1 MLSARTSVRLETR
14 DRPSLLI
21 VAGDDFLRAQ
31 YCNALQHAYSTHSAA
46 DCRDAI
52 KLFTRVRPRLVYLDV
67 DPPSTADEC
76 LETASQL
83 LNIDVTAKVVVT
95 GQAEASY
102 ATRAVLLGATDYLP
116 KPVDIADL
124 YVVLKRALY
133 RHTLEVTGV
142 ALRDAADVSSFEG
155 IVGGTSEMQNIFAM
169 LAKVAKT
176 DVTILVLGESGTGK
190 ELAARAIHSLSARR
204 PKPFVAIN
212 CAAIPDTLLEAELF
226 GSEKGAYTGA
236 HAQRKGKLE
245 LAEGGTLFLDEIA
258 ELTPPLQAKLL
269 RFLQER
275 RVERLGGRQEIN
287 VDTRVIAAT
296 NHDLKTAIRAQQFR
310 EDLYYRLSVIV
321 VPLPPL
327 RDRGLDVLL
336 LANLFLQQNCDTV
349 RRRLRFSPRAIDAIV
364 AHNWPGNIRELQ
376 NAVQRAV
383 ILAKPPLVEPAD
395 LGLSPVDTMP
405 VLTLHEVRRQA
416 ARAALIQA
424 LTRTQ
429 GNVTLAARLLGVSR
443 PVIHDLLK
451 THQLTRRLFRSRRR
465 AG

>member
-1 MLSARTSVRLETR
+1 MLSAKTSVRVETR

-21 VAGDDFLRAQ
+21 VAGDDYLRDQ
-31 YCNALQHAYSTHSAA
+31 YCNALQHAYSANCTAG
-46 DCRDAI
+46 REAI
-52 KLFTRVRPRLVYLDV
+52 RQFTRARSPLVYLDLGPAPTV
-67 DPPSTADEC
+67 NEY
-76 LETASQL
+76 LETLRQIL
-83 LNIDVTAKVVVT
+83 DIDPTAKVVVT
-95 GQAEASY
+95 GQADAGY
-102 ATRAVLLGATDYLP
+102 AIRAMLLGATDYLP

-124 YVVLKRALY
+124 CVVLKRALY
-133 RHTLEVTGV
+133 RHTLEANGLP
-142 ALRDAADVSSFEG
+142 LRDAAEVSSFEG
-155 IVGGTSEMQNIFAM
+155 IVGGTSEMQNLFAM
-169 LAKVAKT
+169 LAQVAT
-176 DVTILVLGESGTGK
+176 ADVTILLQGESGTGK
-190 ELAARAIHSLSARR
+190 ELAARAIHARSPR
-204 PKPFVAIN
+204 GSKPFVAIN

-287 VDTRVIAAT
+287 VDTRVIAAS
-296 NHDLKTAIRAQQFR
+296 NRDLKTAIRAQQFR

-321 VPLPPL
+321 VTLPPL

-336 LANLFLQQNCDTV
+336 LANLFLQQNCDTA

-383 ILAKPPLVEPAD
+383 ILAKPPFLEPAD
-395 LGLSPVDTMP
+395 LGLSSADTMP
-405 VLTLHEVRRQA
+405 VLTLHEARRQA

-429 GNVTLAARLLGVSR
+429 GNVSLAARQLGVSR

-451 THQLTRRLFRSRRR
+451 AHQLTRRLFRSM
-465 AG
+465 